1 MISLKGEMN
10 LMKKNLLLLP
20 IIACLGLASS
30 CTGTDTSIAS
40 VTASD
45 SETSVSVENTSEE
58 DTSEVVADNFITE
71 PTTIEFVVKTG
82 KDNAALIDDYVA
94 GFEKTEPNVTVNV
107 TAISG
112 SYTDVH
118 TKIINGITI
127 GDYPD
132 LTVCYPDHVADYMS
146 YNKVV
151 NIQNYID
158 NDEYGWTADDRE
170 DMIDAFVTP
179 GAEYSMPG
187 TYSVPFSKSTEALF
201 YNKDALLGIT
211 LPGVNNGQVINEHY
225 MNNLTWEELMDNFC
239 PAIMTYNETTPIL
252 TTSETTSNNG
262 ILGYDSEANLFIT
275 LLEQYGYDYTTLDQ
289 ITGEASVD
297 FNTPKVKALAAK
309 FNAYAKEHY
318 IVGGKANG
326 NSGYCSAYFQA
337 NNILMNVGSTGG
349 LTYEYTKDFNIGVA
363 PIPQA
368 AGSEANKT
376 ISQGP
381 DICLLDHNDS
391 NRELASWLFYKY
403 LTNTD
408 NSIDWATNSTGY
420 MPVRQS
426 CYDNEDYIELNDIS
440 EQTEKTEDML
450 RALVSHYGE
459 AVSDETF
466 TSPAFKGSTTCR
478 DAVQGL
484 MEEIMTFSTETSS
497 FDDMFNSAVTDC
509 LKAM

>member
-1 MISLKGEMN
+1 
-10 LMKKNLLLLP
+10 MKKNLLLLP
-20 IIACLGLASS
+20 IIACLGLVSS
-30 CTGTDTSIAS
+30 CTGTTSDASSIADSEENS
-40 VTASD
+40 VTD
-45 SETSVSVENTSEE
+45 SV
-58 DTSEVVADNFITE
+58 TSEVVADGIITE

-82 KDNAALIDDYVA
+82 KDNAALIDDYVE
-94 GFEKTEPNVTVNV
+94 GFKKMEPNVTVNV

-112 SYTDVH
+112 SYGDVH

-151 NIQNYID
+151 DLQDYID
-158 NDEYGWTADDRE
+158 NDEYGWTAE
-170 DMIDAFVTP
+170 DKEDLIDAFVKP
-179 GAEYSMPG
+179 GSEYSMPG

-211 LPGVNNGQVINEHY
+211 LPGVNDSKPINEAY

-239 PAIMTYNETTPIL
+239 PAIKLYNETTPIL
-252 TTSETTSNNG
+252 EESATTSNNG
-262 ILGYDSEANLFIT
+262 IIGYDSEANLFIT

-289 ITGEASVD
+289 VTGEASVD
-297 FNTPKVKALAAK
+297 FDSPEVKALAAK
-309 FNAYAKEHY
+309 FNTYTKEHY
-318 IVGGKANG
+318 IVGGNANG
-326 NSGYCSAYFQA
+326 NDGYCSSYFQA
-337 NNILMNVGSTGG
+337 RNILMNVGSTGG

-368 AGSEANKT
+368 AGSTANKT

-381 DICLLDHNDS
+381 DICLLDHDDA
-391 NRELASWLFYKY
+391 NRELASWLFYKH
-403 LTNTD
+403 LTNTE

-426 CYDNEDYIELNDIS
+426 CYDDEDYIELNDIS

-478 DAVQGL
+478 DTVQGL
-484 MEEIMTFSTETSS
+484 MEEIMTYTTETST
-497 FDDMFNSAVTDC
+497 FDDIFAKAVADC